1 MARER
6 SASGTLPLTT
16 SPAPSSAPSA
26 SASHT
31 QPNGAAQIW
40 VFFFYFLS
48 KMKDD
53 EDEDESLVATVLVL
67 ATVIWATILAF
78 LFVTGKLTK
87 EKINSSS
94 DIDWENHPHRKKLL
108 WTPPII
114 AILLLLPA
122 TAKFLGF
129 SEKHYVCDVANPE
142 EKRHKRI
149 CSNKS
154 FLTCTSTSGFSY
166 LSRRCLL

>member
-1 MARER
+1 
-6 SASGTLPLTT
+6 
-16 SPAPSSAPSA
+16 
-26 SASHT
+26 
-31 QPNGAAQIW
+31 
-40 VFFFYFLS
+40 
-48 KMKDD
+48 MKDD

-94 DIDWENHPHRKKLL
+94 DIDWENHPHRTKLL

-154 FLTCTSTSGFSY
+154 FLDMYFYVRVFLFVSTLYIVDYFGHLTKGDSKKNTQYVVTSSQIK
-166 LSRRCLL
+166 